1 MMKNIVHYALLMV
14 LVIIVLPLAIVR
26 GCSRTEESDPLLPD
40 KRPTEETIIKV
51 YISSEDQVRE
61 MPLEEYIK
69 GVVAAEMPADFELE
83 ALKAQAVAAR
93 TYVYGRV
100 KGLYG
105 SKDDVHKGA
114 DICTDHSH
122 CQAWKEKE
130 DAMRSWGIFTAYSNW
145 RKIERAVMETK
156 DVVIVY
162 NDKVINPLF
171 HASSGGRTENVEDV
185 WEGKPVDYLKSV
197 PSYGEEDSP
206 NYIYSTEFKTADI
219 IEILKKEYPDFECNE
234 EDLFSDMEIID
245 YTEGG
250 RVKNIK
256 IGNINI
262 KGTDVR
268 KLLSL
273 RSANFKI
280 EKVDNDTLKITTTGH
295 GHGVGMSQWGANYL
309 AKKGGAFDEILKYYY
324 LGLELT
330 TIIEYDLKG
339 NIL

>member
-1 MMKNIVHYALLMV
+1 MKNIVYYALVMV
-14 LVIIVLPLAIVR
+14 LVIIILPLIIVR
-26 GCSRTEESDPLLPD
+26 GCGFSEKSDPSIPD
-40 KRPTEETIIKV
+40 KKPAEEVRIKV
-51 YISSEDQVRE
+51 YINSEDEVRE
-61 MPLEEYIK
+61 MLLEEYLK

-83 ALKAQAVAAR
+83 ALKAQAIAAR

-105 SKDDVHKGA
+105 SKDDKHKGA
-114 DICTDHSH
+114 DICTDYAH
-122 CQAWKEKE
+122 CQAWKNKS

-145 RKIERAVMETK
+145 RKIERAVKETK
-156 DVVIVY
+156 DVIIVY
-162 NDKVINPLF
+162 DGMVINPLF

-197 PSYGEEDSP
+197 PSNGEEESP
-206 NYIYSTEFKTADI
+206 NYIYPTVFRTADI
-219 IEILKKEYPDFECNE
+219 IDILKKEYPDFECNE
-234 EDLFSDMEIID
+234 KDLFSDIEIID

-250 RVKNIK
+250 RVKNIR
-256 IGNINI
+256 IGNINL

-280 EKVDNDTLKITTTGH
+280 EKVDNENIKITTTGY

-309 AKKGGAFDEILKYYY
+309 AKKGGACEEIIKYYY
-324 LGLELT
+324 LGVELT
-330 TIIEYDLKG
+330 TIKEYEQKE
-339 NIL
+339 NIQ